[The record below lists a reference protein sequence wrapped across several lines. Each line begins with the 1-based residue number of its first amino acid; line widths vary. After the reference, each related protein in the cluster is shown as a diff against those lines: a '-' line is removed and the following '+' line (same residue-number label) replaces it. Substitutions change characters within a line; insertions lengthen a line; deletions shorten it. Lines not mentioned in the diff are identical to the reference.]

1 MTILCVDLD
10 LANSMFALQ
19 GFNEAGKTASVRP
32 VVPRDPLHELHRQP
46 AAGRH
51 RP

>member
-10 LANSMFALQ
+10 LANSVFARQ
-19 GFNEAGKTASVRP
+19 GVSEAGKIASVRP
-32 VVPRDPLHELHRQP
+32 ATPRDPLHELHPQP

>member
-10 LANSMFALQ
+10 LANSVFALQ
-19 GFNEAGKTASVRP
+19 GVNEAGKTAPVRP
-32 VVPRDPLHELHRQP
+32 ATPRDPPHELHRQP
-46 AAGRH
+46 AARRH

>member
-10 LANSMFALQ
+10 LANSVFARQ
-19 GFNEAGKTASVRP
+19 GVNEAGKAAPVRP
-32 VVPRDPLHELHRQP
+32 TVTRDPLHELHRQP